1 MKKITFSNQQCKFCL
16 ILLILALLK
25 LIYHYLDKTSIISLP
40 SADYLN
46 LIGYPLLVISI
57 ILLYYSHNFIKHDHQ
72 YLVLKI
78 NKLTS
83 KRISFNSIR
92 QYELDEK
99 NLKISLLDQSTHKF
113 NLKSVKSEE
122 VKKLENI
129 LDEYVHEYL

>member
-25 LIYHYLDKTSIISLP
+25 LIYHYLVKTSIISLP
-40 SADYLN
+40 SAEYLN
-46 LIGYPLLVISI
+46 LIGYPLLVVSI
-57 ILLYYSHNFIKHDHQ
+57 ILLYYSYNFIKHDHQ

-122 VKKLENI
+122 VKKLENV

>member
-46 LIGYPLLVISI
+46 LIGYPLLVVSI
-57 ILLYYSHNFIKHDHQ
+57 ILLYYSYDFIKHDHQ

>member
-25 LIYHYLDKTSIISLP
+25 LIYHFLDKTSIISLP

-72 YLVLKI
+72 YFVLKI

-122 VKKLENI
+122 VKKLENV